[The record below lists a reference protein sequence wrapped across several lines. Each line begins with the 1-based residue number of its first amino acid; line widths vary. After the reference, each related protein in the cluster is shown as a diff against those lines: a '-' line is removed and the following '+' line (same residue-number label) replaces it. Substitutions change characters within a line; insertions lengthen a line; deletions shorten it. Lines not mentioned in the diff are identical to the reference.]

1 MDSAILISLV
11 TGKTDSGGDTG
22 GALVSIQA
30 SGPSGYWQ
38 FCAVTES
45 QSLVRQIR
53 AINVWSNLANQGSGF
68 SDEDME
74 LASFIPLE
82 GGFVLALISTPKGFA
97 IEAREDDRKV
107 DLRRHTRIHVS
118 PDEITGFV
126 DGLLACSFGD
136 RMEVTIGEI
145 DYLKERTPES
155 VPMVRVFRD
164 GLAELRNQ
172 PGQFVGLPI
181 SLDDLRFV
189 RDILQS
195 TSARLTSA
203 DGWGEPSRKRYWSPS
218 AALRLDAKIITDPES
233 LQRYLELT
241 VGTSDRGALWTVP
254 MGCSEAMESVDSFSE
269 DSESVVLY
277 GRVLPALPV

>member
-1 MDSAILISLV
+1 MASAILISFV
-11 TGKTDSGGDTG
+11 VGKRHNDGTGE
-22 GALVSIQA
+22 ALISIQA

-38 FCAVTES
+38 FCTVTES
-45 QSLVRQIR
+45 RSLVRQIR
-53 AINVWSNLANQGSGF
+53 EMTVWSDLANQGSGF

-74 LASFIPLE
+74 LASFVPLE
-82 GGFVLALISTPKGFA
+82 GGFELALISTPKGFV
-97 IEAREDDRKV
+97 IEAREDDQKL

-118 PDEITGFV
+118 PEDITGFV
-126 DGLLACSFGD
+126 DGMLACSCGD

-145 DYLKERTPES
+145 DYFAETNPES

-164 GLAELRNQ
+164 GLVELRNQ
-172 PGQFVGLPI
+172 PGQFVGLSI
-181 SLDDLRFV
+181 NLDDLSFV

-203 DGWGEPSRKRYWSPS
+203 DGWSEPSKQTYWSPS
-218 AALRLDAKIITDPES
+218 AALRLETKIITDPES
-233 LQRYLELT
+233 LQRYLDLT
-241 VGTSDRGALWTVP
+241 VCTSEHGALWTVP
-254 MGCSEAMESVDSFSE
+254 MARSEAMERIDSFSK

>member
-11 TGKTDSGGDTG
+11 TGKTDSGRDTG

-74 LASFIPLE
+74 LASFVPLE
-82 GGFVLALISTPKGFA
+82 GGFELALISTPKGFA

-126 DGLLACSFGD
+126 DATLACISGD

-172 PGQFVGLPI
+172 PGQFVDLPI

-203 DGWGEPSRKRYWSPS
+203 DGWVEPSRKTYWSPS

-277 GRVLPALPV
+277 GRTLPAFPV

>member
-1 MDSAILISLV
+1 MTSAILISLV
-11 TGKTDSGGDTG
+11 VGKLHTDGTA
-22 GALVSIQA
+22 GALISIQA

-38 FCAVTES
+38 FCTVTES
-45 QSLVRQIR
+45 RSLIRQIR
-53 AINVWSNLANQGSGF
+53 EINAWSNLANLGSGF

-82 GGFVLALISTPKGFA
+82 GGFELVLISTPKGFA
-97 IEAREDDRKV
+97 IEAREDDQKL

-118 PDEITGFV
+118 PEEITGFA
-126 DGLLACSFGD
+126 DAMLACSCGD
-136 RMEVTIGEI
+136 RMSVTIGEI
-145 DYLKERTPES
+145 DYFEETHPES

-164 GLAELRNQ
+164 GLVELRNQ

-181 SLDDLRFV
+181 NLDDLSFV

-195 TSARLTSA
+195 ISARLTSV
-203 DGWGEPSRKRYWSPS
+203 DEWSEPNTKTYWCPS

-233 LQRYLELT
+233 MQRYLELT
-241 VGTSDRGALWTVP
+241 VGTSEHGALWTVP
-254 MGCSEAMESVDSFSE
+254 MACSETMESIDSFSK
-269 DSESVVLY
+269 DSESMVLY